1 MIMIE
6 DLAITEEELIE
17 YGCEQGRFVKHVLNS
32 FLREVNDGRTN
43 NTKEGLIQLLN
54 DMY

>member
-1 MIMIE
+1 MKIK

-17 YGCEQGRFVKHVLNS
+17 YGCQQGSFVNHVLNS
-32 FLREVNDGRTN
+32 FLREVNDGRVD
-43 NTKEGLIQLLN
+43 NTKEDLMQLLV